1 MASSHLFVLDQICKY
16 KYKCITVL
24 AVPRVL
30 GMTSSFAADL
40 PVVSGPFP
48 RTDDVCWWREV
59 GLLLVCVRGGRWG
72 CGRVLVEGGGV
83 VGMC

>member
-1 MASSHLFVLDQICKY
+1 
-16 KYKCITVL
+16 
-24 AVPRVL
+24 
-30 GMTSSFAADL
+30 MTSSFAADL